1 MINPTMRL
9 KILILPLAIVV
20 SAAVAIMYIKPA
32 FSSMKELRQS
42 LAVKQAQLD
51 EIKAQNQ
58 RIQKI
63 KASWE
68 ALGEEKTLVQR
79 ALPETKSVDFY
90 VSELTSKAS
99 RSGVLLTEI
108 KPGNTASNVANQTNT
123 CESDSANSSSS
134 GAVQSPTNAPSA
146 NVSSVPT
153 VSGPEAASSAV
164 AVSSCIDTINL
175 NMNAKGTWEQLL
187 DFFKYLED
195 MNRISNF
202 QTVAITSGGQT
213 EDQAASDILSV
224 SVSIKA
230 FYKAKS
236 QSALSNMASGLASQ
250 AGLNQK
256 AIDKL
261 KNVIFSVY
269 SAPAV
274 SPVGQR
280 NLFK

>member
-99 RSGVLLTEI
+99 RSGVLLTDI
-108 KPGNTASNVANQTNT
+108 KPGNTVSNAVNQTST
-123 CESDSANSSSS
+123 CESDSASSSS
-134 GAVQSPTNAPSA
+134 LGAVQSPTNAPPA
-146 NVSSVPT
+146 NVSSAPT

-224 SVSIKA
+224 NVSIKA

-250 AGLNQK
+250 TGLNQK

-274 SPVGQR
+274 SPAGQR